1 MDKKISRAK
10 TIYVLPN
17 LFTTGNLFCGFY
29 AIIAAI
35 NGKFLYAAIAI
46 LVANFFDIADGKV
59 ARITNTTSKFGVEYD
74 SLSDLISF
82 GIAPSIL
89 IYTWALIPY
98 GKFGWVA
105 AFMFTSC
112 GALRLARFNVMV
124 TVSEKSRFT
133 GLPIPAAASMIATT
147 VLLMFKLGKI
157 TIDRNII
164 LLILVYCLSFLMV
177 SNIKYLSFKEV
188 QFIKQKPLKFVF
200 FLILLLLIVVLE
212 TEISLFIL
220 MGFYVISGPLET
232 LYKKIFRKK
241 VVGESSNGNS
251 EDI

>member
-1 MDKKISRAK
+1 LDKKISRAK

>member
-1 MDKKISRAK
+1 MNKQISRAK

-35 NGKFLYAAIAI
+35 NSKFLYAAIAI

-82 GIAPSIL
+82 GVAPSIL

-98 GKFGWVA
+98 GKLGWVA
-105 AFMFTSC
+105 AFLFTAC

-147 VLLMFKLGKI
+147 VILMFKLGKI
-157 TIDRNII
+157 IIDRNII

-177 SNIKYLSFKEV
+177 SNIKYLSFKEI
-188 QFIKQKPLKFVF
+188 QFIKQKPLKFIF
-200 FLILLLLIVVLE
+200 FLILILLVVVLE
-212 TEISLFIL
+212 PEYTLFTL
-220 MGFYVISGPLET
+220 MLIYVSSGPVEYI
-232 LYKKIFRKK
+232 YKKIFKIK
-241 VVGESSNGNS
+241 VAGEIDNGNS

>member
-1 MDKKISRAK
+1 M
-10 TIYVLPN
+10 LPN

>member
-1 MDKKISRAK
+1 M
-10 TIYVLPN
+10 LPN

-59 ARITNTTSKFGVEYD
+59 ARITNTTSRFGVEYD